1 MDIIRYF
8 GFFFRLTKGKIIYFF
23 AWVLVSAFFQM
34 MAAWSF
40 LPVLELG
47 RVDSNSNFITRNVYK
62 FLTYMNITE
71 TAEIMAVLLTFA
83 CVSFFISSAALI
95 KTTVYVAKLQSQ
107 ILVDIQ
113 AKAADD
119 LFMTNYSY
127 FLKQNMGF
135 LNNIIIQQIG
145 QVAQSFKFY
154 GTIFTSL
161 VFAGLYVAI
170 PFMMQPLLA
179 CIMIVMGL
187 PFLMLLYYI
196 NKKTKKLSSD
206 SVTQYSRLTGL
217 LIQSLNNF
225 KYLKSTFTYPLVI
238 GKIEKVSMKLAQ
250 IMNRL
255 AFWGALSSFGIT
267 PFAISLISILIYFQ
281 VTVMKTPPIEAV
293 TVLALLYAASQKIIT
308 VPTAYQKFLGSFGA
322 ISNYQLFIREVFQ
335 NKEYVKADGAKEPE
349 FAGSLSLKNV
359 SFMYES
365 SRENVLKNIDIEIK
379 PNSSVA
385 FVGGSGSGKSTL
397 INMISGI
404 LVPTEGYVELSGTK
418 YSDLNLFSLRSKIGY
433 VTQEPV
439 IFSDTVRSNI
449 TLWSPEGKEK
459 EMIEAARKAHIEG
472 FIGEMPEKYE
482 TLLGDSGI
490 NISGGQRQRVSIAR
504 ELFRNTKFLVLDEAT
519 SALDTETEQFI
530 QKSIE
535 EFSGKKTIVIVAHRL
550 STIKNCDKIFV
561 LDEGRIAEQGSYEE
575 LYRAGGKFTEMVDR
589 QSLALQK

>member
-1 MDIIRYF
+1 M
-8 GFFFRLTKGKIIYFF
+8 L
-23 AWVLVSAFFQM
+23 
-34 MAAWSF
+34 AAWSF

-47 RVDSNSNFITRNVYK
+47 RVDQNSNFITRHVYK
-62 FLTYMNITE
+62 FLTYIDITE
-71 TAEIMAVLLTFA
+71 TGETMAVLLTFA

-95 KTTVYVAKLQSQ
+95 MTTVYATKLQAR

-119 LFMTNYSY
+119 LFKSDYRY
-127 FLKQNMGF
+127 FIKQNMGF
-135 LNNIIIQQIG
+135 LNNVIIQQIG

-179 CIMIVMGL
+179 CIMIVMGI
-187 PFLMLLYYI
+187 PFVVMIYYV
-196 NKKTKKLSSD
+196 NKKTKKLSVD
-206 SVTQYSRLTGL
+206 SVDQYTKLTSL

-225 KYLKSTFTYPLVI
+225 KYLKSTFTYPMVI
-238 GKIEKVSMKLAQ
+238 GKIEKVSRKLAK
-250 IMNRL
+250 IMNVL

-281 VTVMKTPPIEAV
+281 VTMMGTPPIEAV

-322 ISNYQLFIREVFQ
+322 ISNYQQFINEMMKNRE
-335 NKEYVKADGAKEPE
+335 KIKGYGAREPE
-349 FAGSLSLKNV
+349 FTGSLSLKNV

-365 SRENVLKNIDIEIK
+365 SKENVLKNINIDIK
-379 PNSSVA
+379 THSSVA

-404 LVPTEGYVELSGTK
+404 LVPTEGHIELSGTK
-418 YSDLNLFSLRSKIGY
+418 YSELNLFSLRSKIGY

-439 IFSDTVRSNI
+439 IFSDTVKSNI
-449 TLWSPEGKEK
+449 TLWRAENKEK
-459 EMIEAARKAHIEG
+459 EMLDAGRKAHIDG
-472 FIGEMPEKYE
+472 FIEEMPRKYD

-490 NISGGQRQRVSIAR
+490 NISGGQRQRISIAR
-504 ELFRNTKFLVLDEAT
+504 ELFRDTEFLVLDEAT

-530 QKSIE
+530 QKSID

-550 STIKNCDKIFV
+550 STIKNCDRIFV
-561 LDEGRIAEQGSYEE
+561 LDEGKIIEQGSYEE

-589 QSLALQK
+589 QSLALQN